1 MKVRFQA
8 DADLN
13 EILVKAV
20 LRREPG
26 IDFQTAVAAKLH
38 GMPDKDVLALV
49 AQSGRLLVTH
59 DRRTMPR
66 HFAEFVQTRSSAG
79 VLIVPQKLP
88 VAQVADEL
96 TLIWLV
102 TEAEEWIN
110 RVFSLPL

>member
-26 IDFQTAVAAKLH
+26 IDFQTAVAAKLQ
-38 GMPDKDVLALV
+38 GMPDKDVLAL
-49 AQSGRLLVTH
+49 ASRSGRLLVTH
-59 DRRTMPR
+59 DRKAMPK
-66 HFAEFVQTRSSAG
+66 HFAEFIETQSSAG

-88 VAQVADEL
+88 VAQVA
-96 TLIWLV
+96 
-102 TEAEEWIN
+102 EEWTN
-110 RVFSLPL
+110 RVYSLPL